1 MTLVLI
7 RHRSIAAIQN
17 WPRPSLHIAPILT
30 QPAKR
35 NAEIGW
41 SPNRKDMIKGYGKQE
56 LPEKSKGI
64 DFSFSIF
71 LTKMGA
77 VQLLTSHFSNKEF

>member
-1 MTLVLI
+1 
-7 RHRSIAAIQN
+7 
-17 WPRPSLHIAPILT
+17 
-30 QPAKR
+30 
-35 NAEIGW
+35 
-41 SPNRKDMIKGYGKQE
+41 MIKGYGKQE